1 MKKKKATLNIPK
13 TTVDDVVNFANAGG
27 KTGYAR
33 TIDSKKVKLTKE
45 EQLFCAYLHAIDV
58 KLTDPGK
65 YPGLSIIAK
74 RISHFNKKGNSRV
87 KKLKPY
93 LQRQINAYLTAVIM
107 IDMSKDYKTTGKM
120 RFVGTAHA
128 EPAVVQYFLNL
139 NGYSIVG
146 YDKLKTLDNSD
157 VDVEFTGVYLNE
169 ESLRES
175 LTAKGVVGRS
185 EIALELETAEADD
198 LLGYFHL
205 PDGTSDNPLNTS
217 GTTDNPF

>member
-27 KTGYAR
+27 KTGSAR
-33 TIDSKKVKLTKE
+33 TVDGKKVKLTKE

-65 YPGLSIIAK
+65 YRGLSIIAK
-74 RISHFNKKGNSRV
+74 RITHFNKKGNSRV
-87 KKLKPY
+87 KDLKPY
-93 LQRQINAYLTAVIM
+93 LQKQIDTFITAVIM

-120 RFVGTAHA
+120 YFAGTAHS

-146 YDKLKTLDNSD
+146 YDKLTTLNGCE

-185 EIALELETAEADD
+185 EIESELENAEIDD
-198 LLGYFHL
+198 RFGCL
-205 PDGTSDNPLNTS
+205 PI
-217 GTTDNPF
+217 TD